1 MKADKLD
8 TRRRI
13 LDTAAEL
20 FYREGVRSVGVDRIA
35 AEADVAKMTLYS
47 HFKSKDELVVA
58 WLRRRDE
65 EWMSWLESA
74 VERRNGTGLL
84 AVFGAMREWFEKPD
98 FRGCAFINAHAELG
112 WSNPAAAEIVTSHK
126 HALTEYLARLARSEG
141 AAEPE
146 ALARELLL
154 LVEGAI
160 VTASIQ
166 RDPRVADDARGAAA
180 KLIASVGLTP
190 GVSTAAASAAAAVE

>member
-1 MKADKLD
+1 MARGEKADS
-8 TRRRI
+8 RRRI

-20 FYREGVRSVGVDRIA
+20 FYREGVRGVGVDRIA
-35 AEADVAKMTLYS
+35 AESGVAKMTLYYQ
-47 HFKSKDELVVA
+47 FRSKDELVAA

-74 VERRNGTGLL
+74 VERRDGSRLL
-84 AVFGAMREWFEKPD
+84 AVFDALGEWFETPS

-112 WSNPAAAEIVTSHK
+112 SSHPAAAEIVASHERS
-126 HALTEYLARLARSEG
+126 LTEYLAKLARREG
-141 AAEPE
+141 VAEPD

-154 LVEGAI
+154 LVDGAI

-166 RDPRVADDARGAAA
+166 GDSRTADDARQAAA
-180 KLIASVGLTP
+180 KVIAGYSLTARA
-190 GVSTAAASAAAAVE
+190 STKR

>member
-1 MKADKLD
+1 VAKPDRSD
-8 TRRRI
+8 SRERI

-20 FYREGVRSVGVDRIA
+20 FYRDGVRGVGVDRIA
-35 AEADVAKMTLYS
+35 AESGLAKMTLYY

-74 VERRNGTGLL
+74 VERRGGPPLL
-84 AVFGAMREWFEKPD
+84 AVFDALHEWFEKPE

-112 WSNPAAAEIVTSHK
+112 WSSPAAAEIVASHK
-126 HALTEYLARLARSEG
+126 RALTEYLARLARSEE
-141 AAEPE
+141 AAEPD
-146 ALARELLL
+146 ALARVLLL
-154 LVEGAI
+154 LVDGAI

-166 RDPRVADDARGAAA
+166 RDARVADDARD
-180 KLIASVGLTP
+180 
-190 GVSTAAASAAAAVE
+190 AAVKVIAGFRG

>member
-35 AEADVAKMTLYS
+35 AESDVAKMTLYS

-58 WLRRRDE
+58 WLSRRDE
-65 EWMSWLESA
+65 EWMSWLKGA
-74 VERRNGTGLL
+74 VERRDGTGLL
-84 AVFGAMREWFEKPD
+84 AVFDAMREWFEKPD

-112 WSNPAAAEIVTSHK
+112 WSNPAAAEIVASHK
-126 HALTEYLARLARSEG
+126 QALTEYLARLARSEG

>member
-65 EWMSWLESA
+65 EWMSWLKGA
-74 VERRNGTGLL
+74 VERRDGTGLL
-84 AVFGAMREWFEKPD
+84 AVFDAMREWFEKPD

-112 WSNPAAAEIVTSHK
+112 WSNPAAAEIVASHK
-126 HALTEYLARLARSEG
+126 QALTEYLARLARSEG